1 MNELLAKYF
10 SGNATADE
18 KIEVEDWRNQSNENA
33 SEFLEAS
40 DLWHQQLK
48 GKEFD
53 AVSAL
58 SKVKQQLHKEEA
70 KVVSMSENVEASES
84 SSFGFMKYAAGIA
97 LVIGLGLIYWLTTS
111 PGIAPSATYATLDNE
126 VRDVELSDGTI
137 VTLDENSELV
147 ILEGFNG
154 EDRSVELTGTA
165 FFDVARDEDKPFI
178 IDAGNSEVTVLGTSF
193 LVKSDEAATVTEV
206 IVKSGSVALAAEYG
220 RTNPSVVLSPGEM
233 GVADSRK
240 AGVLKRNNKNAN
252 YLAWKDKVITFD
264 RTNLS
269 EVAQVLNEVYKVEMT
284 FDGNIGNCQMTA
296 QFQQQSIESVVEI
309 ISQTFGF
316 EVKQKGK
323 GYKFTGNGC

>member
-18 KIEVEDWRNQSNENA
+18 KMEVEDWRNQSNENA

-40 DLWHQQLK
+40 DIWHQQLK

-53 AVSAL
+53 VASAL
-58 SKVKQQLHKEEA
+58 STVKGQLHREEA
-70 KVVSMSENVEASES
+70 KVVSMGENTVTSES
-84 SSFGFMKYAAGIA
+84 TSFGFMKYAAGIA
-97 LVIGLGLIYWLTTS
+97 LVIGLGLIYWLTS
-111 PGIAPSATYATLDNE
+111 APGIAPSATYATLDDE
-126 VRDVELSDGTI
+126 IRDVELSDGTV
-137 VTLDENSELV
+137 VTLNENSKLV

-154 EDRSVELTGTA
+154 EARSVELTGTA
-165 FFDVARDEDKPFI
+165 FFDVARDENKPFI
-178 IDAGNSEVTVLGTSF
+178 IDAGNSEVKVLGTSF
-193 LVKSDEAATVTEV
+193 LVKSDEAATMTEV
-206 IVKSGSVALAAEYG
+206 IVQSGSVALAAEYG
-220 RTNPSVVLSPGEM
+220 RANPSVVLSPGEI

-269 EVAQVLNEVYKVEMT
+269 EVAQVLSDVYKVEMT
-284 FDGNIGNCQMTA
+284 FDGNIGNCKMTA

-309 ISQTFGF
+309 ISQTFGI
-316 EVKQKGK
+316 EVNQKGK
-323 GYKFTGNGC
+323 EYKFTGNGC